1 MTCSGLPAVLYD
13 VDNVRQV
20 QKVIWSKGIAEIC
33 IGNLKVALKIVLE
46 EVAYGGFQK

>member
-1 MTCSGLPAVLYD
+1 MTWLPAVLYD

-20 QKVIWSKGIAEIC
+20 QKVVWFEGMAEIC
-33 IGNLKVALKIVLE
+33 IGSLKVALKIVLE